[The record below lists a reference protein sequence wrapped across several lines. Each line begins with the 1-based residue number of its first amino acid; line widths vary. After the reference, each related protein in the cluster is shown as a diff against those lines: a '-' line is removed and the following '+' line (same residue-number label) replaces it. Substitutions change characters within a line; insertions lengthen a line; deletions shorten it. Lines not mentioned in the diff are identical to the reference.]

1 MVCEVKMAATSWPTE
16 EKMPECSLPEA
27 ANQVTLLLKRLKKGD
42 REAPGQLIPL
52 VIDELRRLARHYMRN
67 ERVGHTLQPTALV
80 NEAYLRLIGY
90 RSLDWQSR
98 SHFIGV
104 AASVMR
110 QVLTDYARRRLA
122 AKRGADADDVP
133 LADLMDSLS
142 VEQSQELLALND
154 ALDRLKKMNQRHSQI
169 VEMRYFGG
177 LSIEETAEAL
187 EVSPITVK
195 RDWAVARAWLCAEL
209 KGKA

>member
-1 MVCEVKMAATSWPTE
+1 MMCEVKMTATAWLTE
-16 EKMPECSLPEA
+16 EKMTECSMPEA

-42 REAPGQLIPL
+42 REASGQLIPL

-98 SHFIGV
+98 SHFVGV

>member
-1 MVCEVKMAATSWPTE
+1 MAATSWLME
-16 EKMPECSLPEA
+16 EKMPECSMPEA
-27 ANQVTLLLKRLKKGD
+27 ATQVTLLLKRLKKGD
-42 REAPGQLIPL
+42 REASGQLIPL

-187 EVSPITVK
+187 EVSPVTVK